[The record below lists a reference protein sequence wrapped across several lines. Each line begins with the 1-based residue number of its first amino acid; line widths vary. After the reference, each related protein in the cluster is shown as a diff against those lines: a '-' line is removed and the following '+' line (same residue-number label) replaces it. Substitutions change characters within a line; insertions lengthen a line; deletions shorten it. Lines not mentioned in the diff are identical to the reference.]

1 MAEVLSFTLASLEAV
16 LALVVLRHLA
26 RFGRAFPWLGA
37 LMAFFLV
44 RAADRYYV
52 AFRGDEPLAFSLLVD
67 GLAVLLL
74 TLLIFGI
81 RRMVR
86 GLLAVENEAAIKEAE
101 YERALVDYRR
111 LMRHRIAN
119 PLTALRGG
127 IQSLRDLHL
136 SREDQAI
143 LVDSVLEAVGRLEH
157 VALNPSPLGKEEAA
171 LEGRP
176 RLAGLSRRLP
186 RRRHCRT
193 R

>member
-1 MAEVLSFTLASLEAV
+1 MAEILNFTVASVEAG

-26 RFGRAFPWLGA
+26 RFGRAFPWLAA
-37 LMAFFLV
+37 LMAFFLL
-44 RAADRYYV
+44 RAADRFYV
-52 AFRGDEPLAFSLLVD
+52 AFMGDEPLALSLLVD

-86 GLLAVENEAAIKEAE
+86 GLQAVENEAAIKEAE

-127 IQSLRDLHL
+127 IQSLRDLTDL
-136 SREDQAI
+136 SEEDRASR
-143 LVDSVLEAVGRLEH
+143 VTAGYEAVERLEH
-157 VALNPSPLGKEEAA
+157 VALNPSPLSREEAF

-176 RLAGLSRRLP
+176 RLTRR
-186 RRRHCRT
+186 T
-193 R
+193 QD

>member
-1 MAEVLSFTLASLEAV
+1 MADVLSFTLASLEAV
-16 LALVVLRHLA
+16 LALVVLRHPG
-26 RFGRAFPWLGA
+26 RFGRAFPWLAA
-37 LMAFFLV
+37 LMAFFFV
-44 RAADRYYV
+44 RAADRYYF
-52 AFRGDEPLAFSLLVD
+52 AFMGDEPLAFSLLVD

-86 GLLAVENEAAIKEAE
+86 GLLAVENEAAMREAE

-127 IQSLRDLHL
+127 IQSLRDLPDL
-136 SREDQAI
+136 SPEDRAI
-143 LVDSVLEAVGRLEH
+143 LVESVHEAVQRLEH
-157 VALNPSPLGKEEAA
+157 VALNPSPLGREEAS

-176 RLAGLSRRLP
+176 RLDGYRGSVSAV
-186 RRRHCRT
+186 
-193 R
+193 

>member
-16 LALVVLRHLA
+16 LALVVLRHFA

-52 AFRGDEPLAFSLLVD
+52 AFMGDEPLAFSLLVD

-119 PLTALRGG
+119 PLTALRGS
-127 IQSLRDLHL
+127 IQLLKDLPDL
-136 SREDQAI
+136 SHEERAI
-143 LVDSVLEAVGRLEH
+143 LIDSVLEAVERLEH
-157 VALNPSPLGKEEAA
+157 VALNPSPLGKEEAS

-176 RLAGLSRRLP
+176 RLGG
-186 RRRHCRT
+186 RRRGVSAV
-193 R
+193 